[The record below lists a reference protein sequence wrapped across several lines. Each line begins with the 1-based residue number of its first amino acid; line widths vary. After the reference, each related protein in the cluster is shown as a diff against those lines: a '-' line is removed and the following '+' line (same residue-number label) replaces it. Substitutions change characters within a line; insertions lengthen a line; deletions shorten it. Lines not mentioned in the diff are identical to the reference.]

1 LTPWTSF
8 ERCERKNDDVFILHE
23 QSTTKH
29 DGIAAVDQNT
39 QAVMSLYCRALT
51 GYCVVTRLSLRI
63 VWGVCVYENGGRQHL
78 DRRCVGVVTPRKLDE
93 LARLPA
99 FRHPAPAQQCAASDG
114 KLEKVKDFVASGV
127 DVNSQDEV
135 SVVSIVHFA
144 VCSRVLC
151 GEDNRTMIS
160 CSVFQMLQ
168 HGYSALHA
176 AASYG
181 NKEVLQWLLT
191 NGGSHALRD
200 EDGDTPLHSC
210 EDEACARLLV
220 DAGAD
225 ITAVNSEDVTA
236 YAVAVTDGRK
246 DLASYLRQLYIDR
259 GLAVPAVDEPS
270 DDEDGDD
277 DDDDGDDDAE

>member
-1 LTPWTSF
+1 MREDCRHTPQAGQTAQEPTARHSTP
-8 ERCERKNDDVFILHE
+8 CPSIL
-23 QSTTKH
+23 S
-29 DGIAAVDQNT
+29 
-39 QAVMSLYCRALT
+39 
-51 GYCVVTRLSLRI
+51 
-63 VWGVCVYENGGRQHL
+63 
-78 DRRCVGVVTPRKLDE
+78 
-93 LARLPA
+93 
-99 FRHPAPAQQCAASDG
+99 AASDG

-135 SVVSIVHFA
+135 SVVNAALHSLR
-144 VCSRVLC
+144 VC
-151 GEDNRTMIS
+151 GKDNRTLIS
-160 CSVFQMLQ
+160 CSVFQVLQ

-181 NKEVLQWLLT
+181 NKEVLQWLLA
-191 NGGSHALRD
+191 NGGNHALRD

-225 ITAVNSEDVTA
+225 IAAVNSEDATA

-246 DLASYLRQLYIDR
+246 DMASYLRQLYVDR
-259 GLAVPAVDEPS
+259 GLAVPAVDAPS

-277 DDDDGDDDAE
+277 DDDDGEDDAE